1 MEINSSTLR
10 ERARSLRRN
19 QTDVEGKLWS
29 RLRSRQLRSFKFR
42 RQHPIGP
49 FITDFCCF
57 GRRLVVELDGG
68 QHASQTAND
77 QKRTAFLVAR
87 GYRVLRFWDNEVME
101 NIDGVLQQIVE
112 ALGEPRVNLEP
123 SPVPSPRGRGS
134 KRVPKNP
141 TIQNRKSKILN
152 RVESGGR

>member
-1 MEINSSTLR
+1 MMKQRRPIFR
-10 ERARSLRRN
+10 DRARQLRRN
-19 QTDVEGKLWS
+19 QTDVERKLWA

-57 GRRLVVELDGG
+57 KRRLVVELDGG
-68 QHASQTAND
+68 QHANRTADD

-101 NIDGVLQQIVE
+101 NIDGVLQRIVE
-112 ALGEPRVNLEP
+112 VLAEP
-123 SPVPSPRGRGS
+123 SLTRNPHPFPLPQGEGQREVPT
-134 KRVPKNP
+134 NP
-141 TIQNRKSKILN
+141 AIQNSKIENLKL
-152 RVESGGR
+152 

>member
-1 MEINSSTLR
+1 MMKQSTPILR
-10 ERARSLRRN
+10 DRARQLRRN

-57 GRRLVVELDGG
+57 KRRLVVELDGG
-68 QHASQTAND
+68 QHANRTADD

-101 NIDGVLQQIVE
+101 NIDGVLQRIVE
-112 ALGEPRVNLEP
+112 VLGEPSVNSEP
-123 SPVPSPRGRGS
+123 SPVPSPTGRGS
-134 KRVPKNP
+134 KRGSDKSGYPKF
-141 TIQNRKSKILN
+141 
-152 RVESGGR
+152 